1 LGNGKV
7 IWPAKISQDPKVV
20 VIVLSGVLK
29 GYAHVE
35 FVGKGSG
42 ICLTG
47 LLLELVQ
54 IALPVFSDL
63 TLLVASGRASGLQK
77 IE

>member
-1 LGNGKV
+1 
-7 IWPAKISQDPKVV
+7 
-20 VIVLSGVLK
+20 LSGVLK
-29 GYAHVE
+29 GYAHIVE
-35 FVGKGSG
+35 FMGKGNG

-54 IALPVFSDL
+54 IALLVFSAL